1 MRESQ
6 SEGGEREIEI
16 KNDHKINNLWEM
28 FRDTSFPN
36 LSILK
41 PYATILYQNI
51 PVTLALYRTSV
62 DIAILWS
69 ITENRS
75 HCGVYNGVLLA
86 RQC

>member
-1 MRESQ
+1 MRER
-6 SEGGEREIEI
+6 EREIEI

-41 PYATILYQNI
+41 PYTTILYQNI
-51 PVTLALYRTSV
+51 PVTFIIALYRMNV

-69 ITENRS
+69 IAENRS

-86 RQC
+86 WQC

>member
-36 LSILK
+36 IK
-41 PYATILYQNI
+41 TIRNNI
-51 PVTLALYRTSV
+51 VPVTLALYRTNV

-69 ITENRS
+69 IAENRL
-75 HCGVYNGVLLA
+75 HCGMYNGVLLA